1 MNIKLIKL
9 NQQLITS
16 EQKINE
22 KLNENELKLKLE
34 TNWN

>member
-34 TNWN
+34 TN